1 VAPCR
6 NCGPLNNG
14 GRCHDL
20 TSSYPCSSHCTTLGK
35 SHNPTSGYKSRP
47 VCKFFKVTFLS
58 LPYTIS
64 PVTLQQSFNIAMT
77 PADTANEALNETLA
91 AVQLL
96 MKRCMMLRQGDP
108 EALKLSDEIARRLVS
123 VVCCYNVITFIN
135 MNAFDKGK

>member
-1 VAPCR
+1 
-6 NCGPLNNG
+6 
-14 GRCHDL
+14 
-20 TSSYPCSSHCTTLGK
+20 
-35 SHNPTSGYKSRP
+35 
-47 VCKFFKVTFLS
+47 
-58 LPYTIS
+58 
-64 PVTLQQSFNIAMT
+64 MT